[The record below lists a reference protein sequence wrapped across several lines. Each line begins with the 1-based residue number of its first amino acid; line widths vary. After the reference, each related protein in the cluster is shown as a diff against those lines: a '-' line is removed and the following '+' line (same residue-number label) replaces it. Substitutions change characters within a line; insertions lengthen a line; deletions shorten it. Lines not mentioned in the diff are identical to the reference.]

1 MRRNAV
7 LSCIALP
14 CIACIA
20 LGVVFCAST
29 PLSAEPLLTFP
40 VQCTLGETCFLQQM
54 VDVDPGTGALDPVCG
69 IASHNGHT
77 GTDIRTA
84 QLIDVGSYGTVI
96 AAADGVVSGFRD
108 GMPDR
113 LTESS
118 TDRAALGGR
127 ECGNGVV
134 IDHANGLQTQYCHLA
149 QGSVRVESGQ
159 QISAGDVLG
168 SIGLSGSTQF
178 PHLELTVRRDGEV
191 VDPFTG
197 RMSGE
202 GCEGPSETLW
212 EDARLA
218 EAATQTTR
226 IIGAGLAAGVFNHST
241 LVREDPLPLY
251 DGAES
256 VVAWTWA
263 LNVRAG
269 DVFLVELTGPDG
281 FTYRNT
287 SEPVESNSAAFTDI
301 SGRRVDV
308 VAGRYIGAV
317 GVFRDGQQI
326 DSARVVAVIE

>member
-1 MRRNAV
+1 MRQITT
-7 LSCIALP
+7 LSCLA
-14 CIACIA
+14 A
-20 LGVVFCAST
+20 GVLFCSPT
-29 PLSAEPLLTFP
+29 SVWAETLLTFP

-54 VDVDPGTGALDPVCG
+54 VDVDPGAGALDPVCG
-69 IASHNGHT
+69 IASYNGHT

-84 QLIDVGSYGTVI
+84 QLIDVGSYGTVV

-113 LTESS
+113 LIEND

-134 IDHANGLQTQYCHLA
+134 IDHADGLQTQYCHLA
-149 QGSVRVESGQ
+149 QGSVRVENGQ
-159 QISAGDVLG
+159 EVSAGDVLG

-178 PHLELTVRRDGEV
+178 PHLELIVRRDGQV

-197 RMSGE
+197 RMEGA
-202 GCEGPSETLW
+202 GCEGPGETLW
-212 EDARLA
+212 DDATLVD
-218 EAATQTTR
+218 AATLTTR

-251 DGAES
+251 VGAES

-269 DVFLVELTGPDG
+269 DVFLVELVGPDG

-287 SEPVESNSAAFTDI
+287 SEAVESNSAAFTDI

>member
-1 MRRNAV
+1 MRRITR
-7 LSCIALP
+7 LSCLA
-14 CIACIA
+14 A
-20 LGVVFCAST
+20 GVLFCV
-29 PLSAEPLLTFP
+29 PNFVWAETLLTFP

-54 VDVDPGTGALDPVCG
+54 VDVDPGAGALDPVCG
-69 IASHNGHT
+69 IASYNGHT

-84 QLIDVGSYGTVI
+84 QLIDVGSYGTVV

-113 LTESS
+113 LIEND

-134 IDHANGLQTQYCHLA
+134 IDHADGLQTQYCHLA
-149 QGSVRVESGQ
+149 QGSVRVENGQ
-159 QISAGDVLG
+159 EISAGDVLG

-178 PHLELTVRRDGEV
+178 PHLELIVRRDGEV

-197 RMSGE
+197 RAEGA
-202 GCEGPSETLW
+202 GCEGLGETLW
-212 EDARLA
+212 DDESLV

-251 DGAES
+251 IGAES

-269 DVFLVELTGPDG
+269 DVFLVELVGPDG